1 VHLRMRGVRHIA
13 HGGMQA
19 RGMAPPPTSI
29 ESRQGRAAIWR
40 SRRGGRIGVFGSV
53 CRTAGRSSRELTMS
67 TRAKA
72 YNSAPGAGFARP
84 GQRQNAPRVSSRS
97 ITPAQTSSP
106 RQSNNPA
113 DDSPGRL
120 PARHD
125 VKQKDDDEL
134 LELGERLASVQ
145 PKLVSMLRVDEVR
158 DLVAT
163 EVRRRGSWPEDT
175 AEWTWR
181 DAAAYCA
188 ARECVERE
196 SGRLLSGPDRLAGR
210 QFLSTRQALAPRCK
224 RQPQAKKGLQRLI
237 ESLGPRA

>member
-1 VHLRMRGVRHIA
+1 
-13 HGGMQA
+13 
-19 RGMAPPPTSI
+19 
-29 ESRQGRAAIWR
+29 
-40 SRRGGRIGVFGSV
+40 
-53 CRTAGRSSRELTMS
+53 MS

-84 GQRQNAPRVSSRS
+84 GQRQNAPRVSSRI

-113 DDSPGRL
+113 DDFPGRL

-145 PKLVSMLRVDEVR
+145 PKLVSMLRWADEVR

-196 SGRLLSGPDRLAGR
+196 TEIGAAYIRAMDALEACYTRVDPICNAILSFKA
-210 QFLSTRQALAPRCK
+210 STRE
-224 RQPQAKKGLQRLI
+224 G
-237 ESLGPRA
+237 RAVRKMARAIRMGQWRG